1 MRVTAVPGAMR
12 GVGSERSVDAMKFG
26 KILAALAP
34 LLAALMMIGGL
45 LSPVGA
51 EPSTGRYGV
60 YLTRLDDFNI
70 RGTSFSATFWL
81 FTVSPDRE
89 DQTFRTLE
97 FPNATKAEFTN
108 ELAENVDGRFWLQKR
123 VQGNFRHS
131 WDLSHYPFARQTLR
145 IEIEATSDANTVGLE
160 PDAANT
166 GFDKDI
172 SISGW
177 RIESVRLVPSR
188 KTYDSNFGDPRLAPG
203 TVSAYSRLTLEIVVA
218 QSDPSAFLTMVITP
232 VIAVFITLI
241 TYLLFS
247 RELGLL
253 TARLSLLVGT
263 IFAVVISMR
272 SVAAELGSITT
283 INLIDVVHIAALIY
297 TTIGIAAAVQ
307 TWWALRNDSDVEQ
320 THRVSRWILWS
331 STAVLFVV
339 LGLSF
344 ADAYF
349 HPDEAAAG
357 HARCCSKVLPGSA

>member
-1 MRVTAVPGAMR
+1 
-12 GVGSERSVDAMKFG
+12 MKFG
-26 KILAALAP
+26 KILVALCP
-34 LLAALMMIGGL
+34 LLLAAVMLLGGL
-45 LSPVGA
+45 SSPRAA
-51 EPSTGRYGV
+51 EPATGRYGV

-81 FTVSPDRE
+81 FTESSDRE

-97 FPNATKAEFTN
+97 FPNATKVDFTN
-108 ELAENVDGRFWLQKR
+108 QLAEDVGGRFWLQER
-123 VQGNFRHS
+123 IQGNFRHS
-131 WDLSHYPFARQTLR
+131 WDLSHYPFTRQTLQV
-145 IEIEATSDANTVGLE
+145 EIEATSDADKVRLE
-160 PDAANT
+160 PDVANT

-188 KTYDSNFGDPRLAPG
+188 KTYDSNFGDPRLPPG
-203 TVSAYSRLTLEIVVA
+203 AVSAYSRLTLEIVVE
-218 QSDPSAFLTMVITP
+218 QSDPSAFVTMVITP
-232 VIAVFITLI
+232 VIAIFITLI

-272 SVAAELGSITT
+272 SVAADLGSITT
-283 INLIDVVHIAALIY
+283 INLIDVVHISALVY

-307 TWWALRNDSDVEQ
+307 TWWALRNDSDVDQ
-320 THRVSRWILWS
+320 THRMSRWILWG
-331 STAVLFVV
+331 STAVLLVV

-349 HPDEAAAG
+349 HPDDPVPG
-357 HARCCSKVLPGSA
+357 HARCCESRLPSDS